1 MSEQKRKTRR
11 PARLLTVGALVL
23 AGLVTAC
30 DEAEQN
36 RPLHYEK
43 GTYQGPPDTALTE
56 EQRNELRARG
66 RLQSGN

>member
-1 MSEQKRKTRR
+1 MSEQKRKTWR
-11 PARLLTVGALVL
+11 PARLLTVGALLL
-23 AGLVTAC
+23 AGLVAAC

-36 RPLHYEK
+36 RPLRYEK
-43 GTYQGPPDTALTE
+43 GTYQGPEDTSLTE